1 MAETTL
7 SNLLFH
13 HNSAALFRLL
23 SLRLHTD
30 VNDFCTTDLVPDM
43 TFGENCPQLEKVTLA
58 APFGPGN
65 LPLLSPPR
73 RAARVVTEN
82 SGTFPRSF
90 EI

>member
-1 MAETTL
+1 MAKTTL
-7 SNLLFH
+7 SNLLLH

-30 VNDFCTTDLVPDM
+30 VDDFRTTHFVSDM

-58 APFGPGN
+58 ACFGPGN

-73 RAARVVTEN
+73 RVARVVTEN

-90 EI
+90 GI